1 MVKVYSF
8 RSCKGFV
15 GADSAALVVA
25 TAALGG
31 RLTPDPTDRWIA
43 RIQLFGASDQ
53 PAVVSAKFFV

>member
-15 GADSAALVVA
+15 GADSAALAVA

-31 RLTPDPTDRWIA
+31 LLTPEPTDHWIT
-43 RIQLFGASDQ
+43 
-53 PAVVSAKFFV
+53 